1 MHKRLLS
8 FALLAAL
15 LAPGTALAQGPP
27 TAFGPRIGLS
37 IDPDQLVLG
46 GQMVVGDLAPDVT
59 FNPSLEF
66 GFGDDITVIALNIDG
81 EYHFRVDGTAWRPYA
96 GFGLGI
102 NFIEFDRP
110 APFDDISNTE
120 VGANLIVGA
129 GVPTRS
135 NNRFFTEI
143 RFGIGDIPELKIMAG
158 WLFPL

>member
-1 MHKRLLS
+1 MLKRLLS
-8 FALLAAL
+8 FVTLAAL
-15 LAPGTALAQGPP
+15 LAPGAALAQGPP
-27 TAFGPRIGLS
+27 TAFGPRLGLS

-46 GQMVVGDLAPDVT
+46 GQMMVGDLAPDVT

-66 GFGDDITVIALNIDG
+66 GFGDDATVIALNIDG
-81 EYHFRVDGTAWRPYA
+81 QYHFRVQGSAWRPYA

-102 NFIEFDRP
+102 NFIEIDLPSPPGDRS
-110 APFDDISNTE
+110 DTE

-143 RFGIGDIPELKIMAG
+143 RFGLGDIPELKIMAG
-158 WLFPL
+158 WLFPM

>member
-1 MHKRLLS
+1 MLKRLLS
-8 FALLAAL
+8 FGLLAAL
-15 LAPGTALAQGPP
+15 LVPAGALAQGPA

-46 GQMVVGDLAPDVT
+46 GHMVVGDLAPDVT

-66 GFGDDITVIALNIDG
+66 GFGDDATVIALNVDG
-81 EYHFRVDGTAWRPYA
+81 AYHFRIEGSSWRPYA

-102 NFIEFDRP
+102 NFIEVDLP
-110 APFDDISNTE
+110 APFDDVSDTE

-135 NNRFFTEI
+135 NNRFFTEL
-143 RFGIGDIPELKIMAG
+143 RFGLGDIPELKIMAG

>member
-1 MHKRLLS
+1 MLKRLLL
-8 FALLAAL
+8 FGLLGAL
-15 LAPGTALAQGPP
+15 LAPGAAHAASPA
-27 TAFGPRIGLS
+27 TAFGPRVGLS

-46 GQMVVGDLAPDVT
+46 GQMMIGDLAPDVT
-59 FNPSLEF
+59 LNPSLEF
-66 GFGDDITVIALNIDG
+66 GFGDDATVIALNIDG
-81 EYHFRVDGTAWRPYA
+81 EYHFRVQGSPWRPYV

-110 APFDDISNTE
+110 APFDDVSDTE

-143 RFGIGDIPELKIMAG
+143 RFGIGNIPELKIMAG